1 VRLSYV
7 AQRVLLL
14 FATMWMAASVNFVL
28 PRLAT
33 GRDPIRE
40 RIIAESAR
48 GGGATNIG
56 INEMIAE
63 YRVQFGLDE
72 PLPKQY
78 VTYLWNTL
86 RFDLGKSLSNYP
98 KTVIG
103 LITEALPWTLGIVT
117 FSTITSFTLGTIFGA
132 LIAWPRAPRVLSY
145 TVPILLTFSAV
156 PFYILGLIL
165 IYFFA
170 FQLKWFPIGG
180 GYPIGT
186 IPSFSLAFMGKL
198 AYHAILPSLSMIL
211 ASTGGWALGMRG
223 MMVTIQGEDYMNYA
237 EAKGLPDSRIFF
249 GYAVRN
255 AMLPQTT
262 GLALSLGYLVAG
274 AGLVEVVFGYPGIG
288 SLLGDA
294 ISKFDYTTIYGI
306 VFFLIV
312 SLGVVLFII
321 DLLYPLIDP
330 RITYEQ

>member
-1 VRLSYV
+1 MRTGYV
-7 AQRVLLL
+7 VQRVLLF
-14 FATMWMAASVNFVL
+14 FAIMWLAATINFVL

-40 RIIAESAR
+40 QLIAQSMR
-48 GGGATNIG
+48 GGFMSQSM
-56 INEMIAE
+56 EVMVQE
-63 YRVQFGLDE
+63 YRVKFGLDE

-78 VTYLWNTL
+78 VNYLWNTI
-86 RFDLGKSLSNYP
+86 RFDLGKSLTNYP
-98 KTVIG
+98 KAVMK
-103 LITEALPWTLGIVT
+103 LISEALPWTLGIVSFAIIAS
-117 FSTITSFTLGTIFGA
+117 FSLGTILGA
-132 LIAWPRAPRVLSY
+132 LIAWPRAPSFLKY
-145 TVPILLTFSAV
+145 TVPFLLTFSAV

-186 IPSFSLAFMGKL
+186 VPSFTFGFATKL
-198 AYHAILPSLSMIL
+198 VYHAMLPSLSMIL

-237 EAKGLPDSRIFF
+237 EAKGLPDGRIFF
-249 GYAVRN
+249 AYAVRN

-262 GLALSLGYLVAG
+262 GLALSLGQLIAG

-288 SLLGDA
+288 SLLGQS
-294 ISKFDYTTIYGI
+294 ITQFDYTTIYGI

-312 SLGVVLFII
+312 TLGIVLLVL

-330 RITYEQ
+330 RINYEQA

>member
-1 VRLSYV
+1 MRTGYV
-7 AQRVLLL
+7 VQRIVLF
-14 FATMWMAASVNFVL
+14 FAIMWLAATINFVL

-40 RIIAESAR
+40 QLIAQSMR
-48 GGGATNIG
+48 GGFMSQSM
-56 INEMIAE
+56 EVMVQE
-63 YRVQFGLDE
+63 YRVKFGLDE

-78 VTYLWNTL
+78 VNYLWNTI
-86 RFDLGKSLSNYP
+86 RFDLGKSLTNYP
-98 KTVIG
+98 KAVMNLIG
-103 LITEALPWTLGIVT
+103 EALPWTLGIVS
-117 FSTITSFTLGTIFGA
+117 FAIVTSFTLGTILGA
-132 LIAWPRAPRVLSY
+132 LIAWPRAPRFLKY
-145 TVPILLTFSAV
+145 TVPFLLTFSAV

-186 IPSFSLAFMGKL
+186 VPTFTFGFVTKL
-198 AYHAILPSLSMIL
+198 IYHAMLPSLSMIL

-237 EAKGLPDSRIFF
+237 EAKGLPDGRIFF

-262 GLALSLGYLVAG
+262 GLALSLGQLIAG

-288 SLLGDA
+288 SLLGQS
-294 ISKFDYTTIYGI
+294 ITQFDYTTIYGI

-312 SLGVVLFII
+312 TLGIVLLVL

-330 RITYEQ
+330 RINYEQA